1 METTTTSA
9 AVTTTVNT
17 GGLHSVEV
25 LLESGKDED
34 MTSHGMPNLIYL
46 SREKNKS
53 SPHHFKAGALN
64 ALLRVSGIMTN
75 APIVLT
81 LDCDMYSNDPSTPQR
96 ALCYFLDPTLRPNL
110 AYVQFPQTFHGLNE
124 ADIYA
129 SEIKG
134 LFFTNPIGMDGL
146 NGPNYVGTGCFFRRR
161 AFFGTPSTFEQPEIP
176 ELFPDHVV
184 NKPIQAQE
192 ILRRA
197 HYVASCNYESGSN
210 WGSKMGFRYGSLV
223 EDYYT
228 GYRLQCEGWKS
239 VFCNPKRP
247 AFLGDIPISL
257 YDVVSQNKRWSV
269 GLLEVAF
276 SKYSPLTFGVQS
288 MGLVMA
294 HCYSHYAFWPIWS
307 IPLTLYAFIPQLTL
321 LNGVTIFPKLMYE
334 NMKKRIEEV
343 IERGKVGED
352 YINNEEELQAFTKYW
367 TLGFTRHN
375 HPSIIQVLLESGKDK
390 DMTSHG
396 MPNLIYFSREKN
408 TSSPHH
414 FKAGALNA
422 LLRVSGIMTNA
433 PIILTLDCDMYSND
447 PSTPQRALCYFL
459 DQTLRPNLAYVQ
471 FPQTFHG
478 LNEADIYANEIK
490 ALFFTNPMGMDGLN
504 GPNYVG
510 TGCFFHRRAFF
521 GTPSSFEQPEIP
533 ELFPDHVVNKPIKA
547 QEVLWRAHYVASC
560 NYESESNWGS
570 KMGFRYGSL
579 VEDYYT
585 GYRLQCEGWKSVFC
599 NPKRP
604 AFLGDKPISL
614 YDVVSQNKRWNVGL
628 LEVALSKYSPLT
640 FGVQSMG
647 LVMAHCYSH
656 YPFSPIWSIPLTLYA
671 FIPQLTLLNGVTI
684 FPKVSDPWFFLYI
697 FMFLGAYGQDCLVF
711 MSNEGTFKRWWSDQR
726 MWMIRGLTSHLF
738 GTIEYLTK
746 HLGISTQGF
755 NVTSKVV
762 DNDQGKRYHQGIF
775 EFGVVSPMFVI
786 LATTS
791 IINLVAFLKS
801 LAQIIKGD
809 QNLDGKF
816 IQMFI
821 AGFVVINCLPI
832 YEAMV
837 LRSDKGRMPTRVTI
851 FSTFL
856 ACTLYMAF
864 AFLLGN
870 M

>member
-17 GGLHSVEV
+17 GGLHSVKVNPRHHILNRAFALIYLFAILVLFYNHILKLLNSTNSFITFSIAFSILISDFILAFMWTTIQSFRMRPLTRQQYPQKITKNFSYDINNFPALDIFICTADPYKEPPLNVVNTALSVMAYDYNPIEKISIYVSDDGGSELTLFAFMEAAKFAAYWLPFCRENKIIQRSPDAYFNSNYTENSETKKIKLMYENMKKRIEEVIERGKVDEDYINNEEELQAFTKFWTPEFTRHNHPSIIQV
-25 LLESGKDED
+25 LLESGKDKD

-75 APIVLT
+75 APIILT

-96 ALCYFLDPTLRPNL
+96 ALCYFLDQTLRPNL

-124 ADIYA
+124 ADTYA

-161 AFFGTPSTFEQPEIP
+161 AFFGTPSMFEHPEIP

-184 NKPIQAQE
+184 NKPIKAQE

-197 HYVASCNYESGSN
+197 YYVASCNYESGSN
-210 WGSKMGFRYGSLV
+210 WGSKIGFRYGSLV

-294 HCYSHYAFWPIWS
+294 HCYAHYAFW
-307 IPLTLYAFIPQLTL
+307 
-321 LNGVTIFPKLMYE
+321 
-334 NMKKRIEEV
+334 
-343 IERGKVGED
+343 
-352 YINNEEELQAFTKYW
+352 
-367 TLGFTRHN
+367 
-375 HPSIIQVLLESGKDK
+375 
-390 DMTSHG
+390 
-396 MPNLIYFSREKN
+396 
-408 TSSPHH
+408 
-414 FKAGALNA
+414 
-422 LLRVSGIMTNA
+422 
-433 PIILTLDCDMYSND
+433 
-447 PSTPQRALCYFL
+447 
-459 DQTLRPNLAYVQ
+459 
-471 FPQTFHG
+471 
-478 LNEADIYANEIK
+478 
-490 ALFFTNPMGMDGLN
+490 
-504 GPNYVG
+504 
-510 TGCFFHRRAFF
+510 
-521 GTPSSFEQPEIP
+521 
-533 ELFPDHVVNKPIKA
+533 
-547 QEVLWRAHYVASC
+547 
-560 NYESESNWGS
+560 
-570 KMGFRYGSL
+570 
-579 VEDYYT
+579 
-585 GYRLQCEGWKSVFC
+585 
-599 NPKRP
+599 
-604 AFLGDKPISL
+604 
-614 YDVVSQNKRWNVGL
+614 
-628 LEVALSKYSPLT
+628 
-640 FGVQSMG
+640 
-647 LVMAHCYSH
+647 
-656 YPFSPIWSIPLTLYA
+656 PIWSIPLTLYA

-684 FPKVSDPWFFLYI
+684 FPKVSDPWFFLYV

-726 MWMIRGLTSHLF
+726 MWMIRGLTSFLF

-809 QNLDGKF
+809 QNLDRIF

-837 LRSDKGRMPTRVTI
+837 LRNDKGRMPTRVTI

>member
-1 METTTTSA
+1 METTTTTSPSA
-9 AVTTTVNT
+9 AATTTDNP
-17 GGLHSVEV
+17 GSLHSVEMNPRHHI
-25 LLESGKDED
+25 L
-34 MTSHGMPNLIYL
+34 NRAFALIYL
-46 SREKNKS
+46 FAILVLFYYHILNLLHSTNSFITFSISFSILISDLILAFMWTTIQSFRMRPLTRQQYPQKITKNFNNEINNFPALDIFICTADPYKEPPLNVVNTALSVMAYDYNPEKIS
-53 SPHHFKAGALN
+53 IY
-64 ALLRVSGIMTN
+64 VSDDGGSE
-75 APIVLT
+75 LT
-81 LDCDMYSNDPSTPQR
+81 LFAFMEAAKFAAYWLPFCRENKIIQRSPDAYFNSNYTE
-96 ALCYFLDPTLRPNL
+96 N
-110 AYVQFPQTFHGLNE
+110 
-124 ADIYA
+124 
-129 SEIKG
+129 SETK
-134 LFFTNPIGMDGL
+134 
-146 NGPNYVGTGCFFRRR
+146 
-161 AFFGTPSTFEQPEIP
+161 
-176 ELFPDHVV
+176 
-184 NKPIQAQE
+184 
-192 ILRRA
+192 
-197 HYVASCNYESGSN
+197 
-210 WGSKMGFRYGSLV
+210 
-223 EDYYT
+223 
-228 GYRLQCEGWKS
+228 
-239 VFCNPKRP
+239 
-247 AFLGDIPISL
+247 
-257 YDVVSQNKRWSV
+257 
-269 GLLEVAF
+269 
-276 SKYSPLTFGVQS
+276 
-288 MGLVMA
+288 
-294 HCYSHYAFWPIWS
+294 
-307 IPLTLYAFIPQLTL
+307 
-321 LNGVTIFPKLMYE
+321 TIKLMYE

-343 IERGKVGED
+343 IERGKVDED

-408 TSSPHH
+408 KSSPHH

-459 DQTLRPNLAYVQ
+459 DPKLRPNLAYVQ

-533 ELFPDHVVNKPIKA
+533 ELFPDHIVNKPIKA
-547 QEVLWRAHYVASC
+547 QEILRRAHYVASC

-628 LEVALSKYSPLT
+628 LEVSLSKYSPLT

-656 YPFSPIWSIPLTLYA
+656 YAFSPIWSIPLTLYA

-684 FPKVSDPWFFLYI
+684 FPKVSDSWFFLYV

-746 HLGISTQGF
+746 YLGISTQGF

-775 EFGVVSPMFVI
+775 DFGVVSPMFVI

-801 LAQIIKGD
+801 LAQIFKGD
-809 QNLDGKF
+809 QNLDGIF

>member
-1 METTTTSA
+1 METTTTSTA
-9 AVTTTVNT
+9 ATTITTTVNN
-17 GGLHSVEV
+17 GGLHSIEVNPRHHIINRAFALIYLFAILVLFYNHIIKLLNSTNSFITFSISFSILISDLILAFMWTTIQSFRMRPLTRQQYPEKITKNFSNEINNFPPLDIFICTADPYKEPPLNVVNTALSVMAYDYNPIEKISIYVSDDGGSELTLFAFMEAAKFAVYWLPFCRENKIIQRCPDAYFNSNYTQNFETEKIKLMYENMKTRIEEVIERGKVDEDYINNEEELQAFTKYWTTGFSRHNHPSIIQV
-25 LLESGKDED
+25 LLESGKDKD
-34 MTSHGMPNLIYL
+34 ITSHGMPNLIYI

-75 APIVLT
+75 APIILT

-134 LFFTNPIGMDGL
+134 LFFSNPIGMDGL
-146 NGPNYVGTGCFFRRR
+146 NGPTYVGTGCFFRRR
-161 AFFGTPSTFEQPEIP
+161 AFFGTPSSFEQPEIP

-184 NKPIQAQE
+184 NKPVKAQE

-197 HYVASCNYESGSN
+197 HYVASCNYESESN
-210 WGSKMGFRYGSLV
+210 WGAKMGFRYGSLV

-294 HCYSHYAFWPIWS
+294 HCYAHYAFWPIWS
-307 IPLTLYAFIPQLTL
+307 IPLTI
-321 LNGVTIFPKLMYE
+321 
-334 NMKKRIEEV
+334 
-343 IERGKVGED
+343 
-352 YINNEEELQAFTKYW
+352 
-367 TLGFTRHN
+367 
-375 HPSIIQVLLESGKDK
+375 
-390 DMTSHG
+390 
-396 MPNLIYFSREKN
+396 
-408 TSSPHH
+408 
-414 FKAGALNA
+414 
-422 LLRVSGIMTNA
+422 
-433 PIILTLDCDMYSND
+433 
-447 PSTPQRALCYFL
+447 
-459 DQTLRPNLAYVQ
+459 
-471 FPQTFHG
+471 
-478 LNEADIYANEIK
+478 
-490 ALFFTNPMGMDGLN
+490 
-504 GPNYVG
+504 
-510 TGCFFHRRAFF
+510 
-521 GTPSSFEQPEIP
+521 
-533 ELFPDHVVNKPIKA
+533 
-547 QEVLWRAHYVASC
+547 
-560 NYESESNWGS
+560 
-570 KMGFRYGSL
+570 
-579 VEDYYT
+579 
-585 GYRLQCEGWKSVFC
+585 
-599 NPKRP
+599 
-604 AFLGDKPISL
+604 
-614 YDVVSQNKRWNVGL
+614 
-628 LEVALSKYSPLT
+628 
-640 FGVQSMG
+640 
-647 LVMAHCYSH
+647 
-656 YPFSPIWSIPLTLYA
+656 YA

-684 FPKVSDPWFFLYI
+684 FPKVSDPCIFLYV
-697 FMFLGAYGQDCLVF
+697 FLFLGAYGQDCLVF

-726 MWMIRGLTSHLF
+726 MWMIRGLTSFLF

-762 DNDQGKRYHQGIF
+762 DNDQGKRYHQGTF

-801 LAQIIKGD
+801 LAQIFKGD
-809 QNLDGKF
+809 QNLDGIF

-832 YEAMV
+832 YEAMI

>member
-1 METTTTSA
+1 METTTTSTA
-9 AVTTTVNT
+9 ATTITTTVNT
-17 GGLHSVEV
+17 GGLHTIEV
-25 LLESGKDED
+25 NPRHHIL
-34 MTSHGMPNLIYL
+34 NRAFALIYL
-46 SREKNKS
+46 FAILVLFYNHIIKLLNSTNSFITFSISFSILISDLVLAFMWTTIQSFRMRPLTRQQYPEKITKNFSNEINNFPPLDIFICTADPYKE
-53 SPHHFKAGALN
+53 PPLNVVNTALSVMAYDYN
-64 ALLRVSGIMTN
+64 PIEKISIYVSDDGGSE
-75 APIVLT
+75 LT
-81 LDCDMYSNDPSTPQR
+81 LFAFMEAAKFAVYWLPFCRENKIIQR
-96 ALCYFLDPTLRPNL
+96 SPDAYFN
-110 AYVQFPQTFHGLNE
+110 
-124 ADIYA
+124 
-129 SEIKG
+129 S
-134 LFFTNPIGMDGL
+134 
-146 NGPNYVGTGCFFRRR
+146 
-161 AFFGTPSTFEQPEIP
+161 
-176 ELFPDHVV
+176 
-184 NKPIQAQE
+184 
-192 ILRRA
+192 
-197 HYVASCNYESGSN
+197 
-210 WGSKMGFRYGSLV
+210 
-223 EDYYT
+223 YYT
-228 GYRLQCEGWKS
+228 
-239 VFCNPKRP
+239 
-247 AFLGDIPISL
+247 
-257 YDVVSQNKRWSV
+257 QNFETK
-269 GLLEVAF
+269 
-276 SKYSPLTFGVQS
+276 K
-288 MGLVMA
+288 
-294 HCYSHYAFWPIWS
+294 I
-307 IPLTLYAFIPQLTL
+307 
-321 LNGVTIFPKLMYE
+321 KLMYE
-334 NMKKRIEEV
+334 NMKTKIEEV
-343 IERGKVGED
+343 IERGKVDED
-352 YINNEEELQAFTKYW
+352 CINTEEELQAFTKYW
-367 TLGFTRHN
+367 TTGFSRHN

-390 DMTSHG
+390 DITSHG

-408 TSSPHH
+408 KSFPHH

-459 DQTLRPNLAYVQ
+459 DPTLRPDLAYVQ

-478 LNEADIYANEIK
+478 LNEADIYANEMKPLTI
-490 ALFFTNPMGMDGLN
+490 TNPMGLDGIN

-510 TGCFFHRRAFF
+510 TGCFFRRRAFF
-521 GTPSSFEQPEIP
+521 GPPSSFEQPEIP

-547 QEVLWRAHYVASC
+547 HEILRRAHYVASC
-560 NYESESNWGS
+560 NYESGSNWGS
-570 KMGFRYGSL
+570 KMGLRYGSL

-614 YDVVSQNKRWNVGL
+614 YDVVSQMKRWDVGL

-656 YPFSPIWSIPLTLYA
+656 YAFSPILSIPLTLYA

-684 FPKVSDPWFFLYI
+684 FPKVSDPWFFLYV
-697 FMFLGAYGQDCLVF
+697 FMFLGSYGQDCLVF

-746 HLGISTQGF
+746 YLGISTQGF
-755 NVTSKVV
+755 NVTNKIV

-801 LAQIIKGD
+801 LAQIFKSD
-809 QNLDGKF
+809 QNLDGMF

-856 ACTLYMAF
+856 ACTLYIAF